1 LCINIKK
8 RPFILKMA
16 RFVGLSVN
24 KGKGGGAKK
33 KVEPF
38 TRSTGITTD
47 SSNNVTAITLGDT
60 QYSSLT
66 YGASGNIT
74 QFTETINGVAK
85 TWDITYDSEFLITAI
100 TEV

>member
-1 LCINIKK
+1 MG
-8 RPFILKMA
+8 RY
-16 RFVGLSVN
+16 VGLSIN
-24 KGKGGGAKK
+24 KGTGGGGSVKT
-33 KVEPF
+33 EPF
-38 TRSTGITTD
+38 TRATGITTD

-60 QYSSLT
+60 NYSSIS

>member
-1 LCINIKK
+1 MG
-8 RPFILKMA
+8 RY
-16 RFVGLSVN
+16 VGLSIN
-24 KGKGGGAKK
+24 KGTGGGGSVKT
-33 KVEPF
+33 ESF
-38 TRSTGITTD
+38 TRATGITTD